1 MALFDIKLYQKGHFG
16 YVDGVMRR
24 VPKPSLFMPRHPTHM
39 RRPHAYACHPLIIN
53 PITSPSHI
61 ALHAYAWVCVPLA
74 HQPTH
79 ITPST
84 VPGHPSFH
92 AYTWLTSSP
101 TSPFN
106 PTITHHPRICVH
118 AHAHNC
124 STNYPRTQLLNQHPQ
139 PTSSFPIFPRVNAH
153 AYEWDSHPLPLLTN
167 ITTPTT
173 THAYAYMPTHMRG
186 TLT

>member
-1 MALFDIKLYQKGHFG
+1 MALFDIKLYHKGHCG

-24 VPKPSLFMPRHPTHM
+24 VPKPSLFTPRHPMHT

-61 ALHAYAWVCVPLA
+61 ALHAYVWTPTHMRGQPRICVPLA

-124 STNYPRTQLLNQHPQ
+124 STNYPLL
-139 PTSSFPIFPRVNAH
+139 
-153 AYEWDSHPLPLLTN
+153 LLTN